1 MNRYLPL
8 ICLAL
13 IHTVVDTSAL
23 LVSPIWNEITVECRL
38 AGGSLIVVMLSQ
50 AMPTSLAQG
59 VFGYLRDRRRMG
71 VLLIGAPLLAVVC
84 LTAIGPAVD
93 PNRVPLLCGLF
104 IVGGVAVGAFHPE
117 AAVTVG
123 SLLPENRTRAL
134 SIFML
139 GGSLGLAIGPTLSG
153 LVVNAWGLG
162 GLMRLMPVLVC
173 LVPLLYWGVR
183 SNRKGGA
190 SALTTRES
198 LSVKQMFDGRL
209 GLAMFLLLVCSFR
222 LVPNMGMAK
231 IVAFTLADRDFAPL
245 EIGYVQSTFLVS
257 GSVGMLLMAMLFRQG
272 WERRF
277 LIACPLIGL
286 PFLGVLG
293 WQGCPTWLFL
303 AMLFPTGLVLWGTT
317 PTMVSYAQQMFPRG
331 AGLASAM
338 TMGLAWGGGGLIE
351 VGFTAHFR
359 DINAP
364 QFAVW
369 AFIPFVAVSALG
381 AWFLPDPGTDSIA
394 LPLPKQSPTEEEV
407 GFDGSATSENE
418 DEKK

>member
-23 LVSPIWNEITVECRL
+23 LVSPIWNEITIECRL
-38 AGGSLIVVMLSQ
+38 AGASLVVVMLSQ

-71 VLLIGAPLLAVVC
+71 ALIIGAPLLAVVC
-84 LTAIGPAVD
+84 LTAIGPAVN
-93 PNRVPLLCGLF
+93 PGRVPLLCGLF

-153 LVVNAWGLG
+153 LVVKAWGLD
-162 GLMRLMPVLVC
+162 GLARLMPGLVC
-173 LVPLLYWGVR
+173 LVPLLYWGMR
-183 SNRKGGA
+183 SRLKGRR
-190 SALTTRES
+190 LPPTTRAA
-198 LSVKQMFDGRL
+198 LSVKEMFDGRL
-209 GLAMFLLLVCSFR
+209 GLALFLLLVCSLR
-222 LVPNMGMAK
+222 LVPNMGLAK
-231 IVAFTLADRDFAPL
+231 IVAFTLANRGFGPL
-245 EIGYVQSTFLVS
+245 EIGYVQSAFLVS
-257 GSVGMLLMAMLFRQG
+257 GSLGMLLMAMLFRQG
-272 WERRF
+272 WERSF

-286 PFLGVLG
+286 PFLAVLG
-293 WQGCPTWLFL
+293 WQECPTWLFL
-303 AMLFPTGLVLWGTT
+303 TMLFPTGLVLWGTT

-364 QFAVW
+364 QCAVW
-369 AFIPFVAVSALG
+369 AFIPFVAISALG
-381 AWFLPDPGTDSIA
+381 AWFLPDAVADSSTLQPVNPPSTCEEDHFGGTA
-394 LPLPKQSPTEEEV
+394 TPENEEEK
-407 GFDGSATSENE
+407 N
-418 DEKK
+418 